1 MSNNKQWTCTGEP
14 NDPHPA
20 KMLDMSESFCD
31 ICGRSQKESKTK
43 VPPPPPP
50 IQPMLVGLAMILVLG
65 GVGGLLFWLFN
76 RPPECKGGQ
85 ILVNK
90 ACECPAGQSFVDGT
104 CQATALPPLPPEL
117 VAKISGLNSLTTN
130 SANASTPAKPWQL
143 QRFFKYRLNS
153 DADQGVDLFNQQ
165 KFLEAFNAFKKA
177 AIGDPKDPEV
187 LIYKN
192 NALAQTK
199 ASATTPLFRMAVI
212 VPADKNADVA
222 MEILRG
228 VAQAQERFNKDN
240 GLNGRY
246 LELILATD
254 SNDPQTARQLAQVL
268 SAVPDLLGVV
278 GHNISSVTQAVLPI
292 YEAAGLAIVSP
303 TSTSTQ
309 LKSRTFFRTV
319 PSDEAMGTKL
329 VDYLVSQKVQ
339 RVALVYDD
347 DTYSQSLLSIVENG
361 LNEAQIQVKGRLDL
375 TSSSSDP
382 RQDLADLNS
391 ALDSD
396 RPEVI
401 VLMPGQ
407 KNRSLINQLLK
418 VNAQAKQRFQF
429 VGSDTLYNSDTLAIG
444 AEVVQGL
451 ILAVPWA
458 RDSATAERF
467 TEQTRSQW
475 KGDVGWRVAT
485 SYDAMQAL
493 IKTLSA
499 QADRASVLAALQQL
513 NLAPEDTSGESLTFT
528 NGDRNG
534 AALLVEATNRTS
546 CGQVAGTGMAFCLLP
561 EERSASPQPSKSPK
575 P

>member
-1 MSNNKQWTCTGEP
+1 
-14 NDPHPA
+14 
-20 KMLDMSESFCD
+20 
-31 ICGRSQKESKTK
+31 
-43 VPPPPPP
+43 
-50 IQPMLVGLAMILVLG
+50 VGLAILLVLG
-65 GVGGLLFWLFN
+65 GVGGFLFWLFN
-76 RPPECKGGQ
+76 RPDECKGGQ
-85 ILVNK
+85 ILVK
-90 ACECPAGQSFVDGT
+90 DKCECPAGQSFVNGT
-104 CQATALPPLPPEL
+104 CQAITPPPPPPE
-117 VAKISGLNSLTTN
+117 VIDKISGLNPFTTN
-130 SANASTPAKPWQL
+130 SVNTSTPAKPWQL
-143 QRFFKYRLNS
+143 QRFFKYRPNP

-165 KFLEAFNAFKKA
+165 KFLEAFDAFEKA
-177 AIGDPKDPEV
+177 ASGDPKDPEV

-228 VAQAQERFNKDN
+228 VAQAQERFNKSN

-246 LELILATD
+246 LELILAID
-254 SNDPQTARQLAQVL
+254 GNDPQTARQLAQVL

-278 GHNISSVTQAVLPI
+278 GHNISNVTQAVLPI

-347 DTYSQSLLSIVENG
+347 DTYSQSLLSVVENG

-382 RQDLADLNS
+382 SQDLADLNS
-391 ALDSD
+391 APDSD

-418 VNAQAKQRFQF
+418 VNAQAKRRFQF

-444 AEVVQGL
+444 AEVVKGL

-458 RDSATAERF
+458 RDSATAASFSERV
-467 TEQTRSQW
+467 RLQW

-493 IKTLSA
+493 IKSLSA

-513 NLAPEDTSGESLTFT
+513 NLTPENTSGEPLTFT

-561 EERSASPQPSKSPK
+561 EERSASPQSSKSPK